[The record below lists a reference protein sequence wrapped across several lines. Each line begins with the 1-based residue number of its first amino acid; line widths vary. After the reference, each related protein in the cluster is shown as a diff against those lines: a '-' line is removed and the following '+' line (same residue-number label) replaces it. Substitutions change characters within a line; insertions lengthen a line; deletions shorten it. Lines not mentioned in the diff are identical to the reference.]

1 VRNIFLFIRRYF
13 NILVFLV
20 LQVICIILIVQ
31 YSKYHQAMFGKTANI
46 VTGKIN
52 AQYDQV
58 EYYFQLKKT
67 NDSLVKANEMLYN
80 KLASNYNIPD
90 SNQKQVVDSIRVDSI
105 LQYRKFIYLSAKVVA
120 NSVTSQSNFLV
131 LQSAN
136 ASQMRVGMGIVDPNN
151 AVVGAITD
159 VSGEFVVVMSLL
171 HKDSHIS
178 GKLLKTGETGTVTWD
193 GKYPNL
199 LTLTG
204 IPKSAKLAKGD
215 TIITS
220 GFSTIFP
227 KGLMLGRV
235 DEVFLETSTNNYK
248 IMVRTA
254 TNFYNLEYAYA
265 IDNLQ
270 QKAIDQLLNKAN
282 NNSK

>member
-52 AQYDQV
+52 TQYDQV